1 MLMYGS
7 PSSINERVKR
17 HIHRARSTFICWHRD
32 SLIQT
37 YGEDIIP
44 YVWELV
50 IVLQGLL
57 RECIT
62 LIKLERTARSGA
74 AHGLYHPPSQSH
86 RRKQENR
93 NGFAS
98 GDD

>member
-62 LIKLERTARSGA
+62 LIKLEKNRSPWSRSRSLSSAISISSSKTGQPKP
-74 AHGLYHPPSQSH
+74 LCLK
-86 RRKQENR
+86 R
-93 NGFAS
+93 
-98 GDD
+98 